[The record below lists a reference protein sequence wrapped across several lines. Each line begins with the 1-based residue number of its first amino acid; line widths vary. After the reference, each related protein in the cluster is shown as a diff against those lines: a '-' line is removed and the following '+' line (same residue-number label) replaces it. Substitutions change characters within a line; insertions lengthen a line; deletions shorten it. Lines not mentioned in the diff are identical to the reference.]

1 MGTIKPP
8 SASIFARLGVRPVI
22 NACGVYTDLG
32 GTVLSPTVWAAMEEM
47 NGSAVRMVEL
57 LDATGARIAELMQAE
72 AARVTPGASA
82 AIALGTAAC
91 MAGMNGEHWEQ
102 LPDTTGMKNE
112 VVIQRRHR
120 YKYDRCARIPGA
132 QLVEA
137 GDEHGTTL
145 EQLEAAITTQTAM
158 ILFPAHLDGKPG
170 TIGLREVTRLA
181 KRRNIPVLVDAAYLN
196 YPTERMASFGKA
208 GADLVCFSAK
218 YFWGPNSGGFIYG
231 RKELI
236 DAVAGV
242 DFTRYESGKYLTFG
256 RPFKL
261 DRQIIAGV
269 VVALEEWL
277 AMDHE
282 ARWRGYAAKVQHV
295 MQALQGVTVP
305 MQPMYFTMEE
315 RLEASP
321 VNCLAIQ
328 FPDPAS
334 AKALCARLAAGEP
347 SIATVPVGEHLVC
360 AMDTVLDGQ
369 EQQIAAR
376 LREEL
381 KRL

>member
-1 MGTIKPP
+1 MGTITR
-8 SASIFARLGVRPVI
+8 SSTSIFQRLGVRPVI

-47 NGSAVRMVEL
+47 NTSAVRLVEL
-57 LDATGARIAELMQAE
+57 LDATGAHIAKLMQAE

-91 MAGMNGEHWEQ
+91 MAGMNGEHWER

-112 VVIQRRHR
+112 VVIQKRHR

-132 QLVEA
+132 KLVEA
-137 GDEHGTTL
+137 GDENGTTL
-145 EQLEAAITTQTAM
+145 AQLEAAMTPQTAM
-158 ILFPAHLDGKPG
+158 ILFPAHLDERTG
-170 TIGLREVTRLA
+170 TIALRDVTALA
-181 KRRNIPVLVDAAYLN
+181 KRCSVPTLVDAAYLN

-231 RKELI
+231 RKDLI

-261 DRQIIAGV
+261 DRQTIAGV

-282 ARWRGYAAKVQHV
+282 ARWRGYASKVLWI
-295 MQALQGVTVP
+295 MQVLSGANVS

-315 RLEASP
+315 RLEEAP
-321 VNCLAIQ
+321 VNCLAVR
-328 FPDPAS
+328 FAS
-334 AKALCARLAAGEP
+334 ANAAAAVCARLAEGEP
-347 SIATVPVGEHLVC
+347 SIATVPVGGHLVI
-360 AMDTVLDGQ
+360 AMDTVLNGQ
-369 EQQIAAR
+369 EHEIARRLKEELAR
-376 LREEL
+376 L
-381 KRL
+381 

>member
-1 MGTIKPP
+1 MPP
-8 SASIFARLGVRPVI
+8 INRATRHIFDRLGVRPVV
-22 NACGVYTDLG
+22 NAAGVYTDLG
-32 GTVLSPTVWAAMEEM
+32 GTVLSPTVWVAMAEI
-47 NGSAVRMVEL
+47 NASAVRMVDL
-57 LDATGARIAELMQAE
+57 LEMTGKRIAALMQAE

-91 MAGMNGEHWEQ
+91 MAGMNGKHWEQ
-102 LPDTTGMKNE
+102 LPDTQGMKDE
-112 VVIQRRHR
+112 VIIQTRHR

-132 QLVEA
+132 KIVEA
-137 GDEHGTTL
+137 GDSSGTTPAQL
-145 EQLEAAITTQTAM
+145 EQTIHAQTAM
-158 ILFPAHLDGKPG
+158 MLFPAHLNDKPG
-170 TIGLREVTRLA
+170 TVPLAAAAEIA
-181 KRRNIPVLVDAAYLN
+181 KRRKVPLLVDAAYLN
-196 YPTERMASFGKA
+196 YPVELMPSFGRA

-231 RKELI
+231 RKDLI

-277 AMDHE
+277 AMDHQ
-282 ARWRGYAAKVQHV
+282 ARWRGYAAKVDAV
-295 MQALQGVTVP
+295 RDAARNAPYP
-305 MQPMYFTMEE
+305 MRPMYFTMDE

-328 FPDPAS
+328 FPDQAN
-334 AKALCARLAAGEP
+334 AEAICARLAAGEP
-347 SIATVPVGEHLVC
+347 SIAAVPLGEHLVL

-369 EQQIAAR
+369 EQQIATR
-376 LREEL
+376 LGEEL